1 MGRGMLPPCHLGR
14 DVGGESVPRFPC
26 LAAVPP
32 THQPRT
38 PADDPLPMNRT
49 ANWLLMTS
57 WSITT
62 LALAIAGAAVYLQ
75 LNRPGPLV
83 ASSDPNATT
92 GDLGSTDLGR
102 AEPEPPRPP
111 AVPLP
116 PVDFTHEGVTMA
128 DVVARVIP
136 SVVNISSHHGR
147 THGRGDEA
155 GDSLGSGVIVSADGL
170 VVTNNHV
177 VEGNR
182 GITVHLS
189 DGRSIEADV
198 VGTDAPS
205 DMALLRLRG
214 SDLNLTPLSYG
225 DSSALRQGDV
235 VLAIG
240 NPFGVGQTVTM
251 GIVSAVGRADMGI
264 TEYED
269 FIQTDAAINPGNSGG
284 ALVNMRGELIGIN
297 TAILSRSGGA
307 QGIGFAVPT
316 SMVKPIVEQ
325 VRLHGRV
332 RRGFLGVGIQDLTP
346 ELATEMGLSGA
357 PEGVLVS
364 DVQEDGPAAKGDVKT
379 GDVILTVNGMRTRW
393 AGDLRNQVAML
404 GPGAKAK
411 LEIMREG
418 KKLPL
423 TVTLSEKPD
432 EQTAVEKA
440 PSDASP
446 LAGLNLRDMSAE
458 IRARLRAPAK
468 LGGVVVAEVAPGS
481 PAEEAGLHEGDV
493 ITHIDRKPV
502 NQTSQLKA
510 FDLEK
515 KANILV
521 RVWRNGTNLF
531 IVIRR

>member
-1 MGRGMLPPCHLGR
+1 MTYTKQ
-14 DVGGESVPRFPC
+14 
-26 LAAVPP
+26 LAALALAVTPMIALAAPP
-32 THQPRT
+32 P
-38 PADDPLPMNRT
+38 PPDDPLGSNYIADVAERVTPAVVNITTESTRRT
-49 ANWLLMTS
+49 ANLPNMD
-57 WSITT
+57 
-62 LALAIAGAAVYLQ
+62 GAPPFF
-75 LNRPGPLV
+75 RDFFGP
-83 ASSDPNATT
+83 N
-92 GDLGSTDLGR
+92 GR
-102 AEPEPPRPP
+102 PRPEMG
-111 AVPLP
+111 A
-116 PVDFTHEGVTMA
+116 
-128 DVVARVIP
+128 
-136 SVVNISSHHGR
+136 
-147 THGRGDEA
+147 
-155 GDSLGSGVIVSADGL
+155 GSGVVISSDGYI
-170 VVTNNHV
+170 VTNNHV
-177 VEGNR
+177 VER
-182 GITVHLS
+182 ADTVKVTFT
-189 DGRSIEADV
+189 DQREFKAKVI
-198 VGTDAPS
+198 GTDKSSDLALIKVEATNLPS
-205 DMALLRLRG
+205 LQMGDSGKLRLG
-214 SDLNLTPLSYG
+214 EY
-225 DSSALRQGDV
+225 
-235 VLAIG
+235 VLAVG

-251 GIVSAVGRADMGI
+251 GIVSAKGRSRIGI
-264 TEYED
+264 VDYED